1 LEAPPKEI
9 KSLHSHKYIVL
20 NGTFIQDRRGVF
32 VVMDGTTNQA
42 MASRASLNENILSL
56 VSLFENLASQGLA
69 PINATVG
76 PSQMMK

>member
-1 LEAPPKEI
+1 
-9 KSLHSHKYIVL
+9 
-20 NGTFIQDRRGVF
+20 
-32 VVMDGTTNQA
+32 MDGTTNQA

-76 PSQMMK
+76 PLQMMK